1 MAATTR
7 TTTGAA
13 TCNWST
19 ASLLLPN
26 AKFEMSDFSSSGG
39 SFNNDLLAYDLSL
52 YYRLFNNDL
61 FQIDLGLTGRRYDG
75 DFNTQHYSYDKD
87 VLMAYTGV
95 KYASRGPALPPSVMP
110 ACRMPTTTTT
120 VWAAPTSS
128 LPCRS
133 RSAPAGVRPRWTSI
147 ASIRPSTAG
156 SSVVNSPSDLPEE
169 HMGHIIVTG
178 AGSGLGRALTI
189 GLVER
194 GHQVSMMGRRYQ
206 KLQEREELLG
216 KAVIGI
222 AADLAHHEEVD
233 VAFAAAVEW
242 GGLPDMVIHCA
253 GVGEFGPVGVY
264 TAEQIRRVVESNL
277 ISTILVAQQTVR
289 LIGDKGGVLANV
301 LSSAAQ
307 TGKANESLYCASK
320 WGMRGFLESLRAELK
335 SAPLRLVNLYPS
347 GIRSEFWENSDPWIR
362 VVS

>member
-1 MAATTR
+1 MTMPHHPGRHPTR
-7 TTTGAA
+7 KEHG
-13 TCNWST
+13 SYH
-19 ASLLLPN
+19 
-26 AKFEMSDFSSSGG
+26 SD
-39 SFNNDLLAYDLSL
+39 
-52 YYRLFNNDL
+52 
-61 FQIDLGLTGRRYDG
+61 
-75 DFNTQHYSYDKD
+75 
-87 VLMAYTGV
+87 
-95 KYASRGPALPPSVMP
+95 
-110 ACRMPTTTTT
+110 
-120 VWAAPTSS
+120 
-128 LPCRS
+128 
-133 RSAPAGVRPRWTSI
+133 
-147 ASIRPSTAG
+147 
-156 SSVVNSPSDLPEE
+156 
-169 HMGHIIVTG
+169 G

-206 KLQEREELLG
+206 RLQEQEELLG

-242 GGLPDMVIHCA
+242 GGLPELVLHCA

-307 TGKANESLYCASK
+307 VGKANEASIVPPNGACAAFWSRC
-320 WGMRGFLESLRAELK
+320 G
-335 SAPLRLVNLYPS
+335 PS
-347 GIRSEFWENSDPWIR
+347 
-362 VVS
+362 

>member
-1 MAATTR
+1 
-7 TTTGAA
+7 
-13 TCNWST
+13 
-19 ASLLLPN
+19 
-26 AKFEMSDFSSSGG
+26 
-39 SFNNDLLAYDLSL
+39 
-52 YYRLFNNDL
+52 
-61 FQIDLGLTGRRYDG
+61 
-75 DFNTQHYSYDKD
+75 
-87 VLMAYTGV
+87 
-95 KYASRGPALPPSVMP
+95 
-110 ACRMPTTTTT
+110 
-120 VWAAPTSS
+120 
-128 LPCRS
+128 
-133 RSAPAGVRPRWTSI
+133 
-147 ASIRPSTAG
+147 
-156 SSVVNSPSDLPEE
+156 
-169 HMGHIIVTG
+169 MGHIIVTG

-194 GHQVSMMGRRYQ
+194 GHRVSMMGRRYQ
-206 KLQEREELLG
+206 RLQEQEQLLG
-216 KAVIGI
+216 SAVIGI

-289 LIGDKGGVLANV
+289 LIGEQGGVLANV

-335 SAPLRLVNLYPS
+335 GSPLRLVNLYPS
-347 GIRSEFWENSDPWIR
+347 GIRSEFWDNSDHVDPSSFMTPEDAAAYMLDALEARSSCHVTDLFIGR
-362 VVS
+362 NA

>member
-1 MAATTR
+1 
-7 TTTGAA
+7 
-13 TCNWST
+13 
-19 ASLLLPN
+19 
-26 AKFEMSDFSSSGG
+26 
-39 SFNNDLLAYDLSL
+39 
-52 YYRLFNNDL
+52 
-61 FQIDLGLTGRRYDG
+61 
-75 DFNTQHYSYDKD
+75 
-87 VLMAYTGV
+87 
-95 KYASRGPALPPSVMP
+95 
-110 ACRMPTTTTT
+110 
-120 VWAAPTSS
+120 
-128 LPCRS
+128 
-133 RSAPAGVRPRWTSI
+133 
-147 ASIRPSTAG
+147 
-156 SSVVNSPSDLPEE
+156 
-169 HMGHIIVTG
+169 MGHIIVTG

-206 KLQEREELLG
+206 RLQEQEQLLG
-216 KAVIGI
+216 SAVIGI

-242 GGLPDMVIHCA
+242 GGLPELVLHCA

-347 GIRSEFWENSDPWIR
+347 GIRSEFWENSDHVDSSGFMTPEDAAAYMLDALAARSSCHVTDLFIGR
-362 VVS
+362 NA

>member
-1 MAATTR
+1 
-7 TTTGAA
+7 
-13 TCNWST
+13 
-19 ASLLLPN
+19 
-26 AKFEMSDFSSSGG
+26 
-39 SFNNDLLAYDLSL
+39 
-52 YYRLFNNDL
+52 
-61 FQIDLGLTGRRYDG
+61 
-75 DFNTQHYSYDKD
+75 
-87 VLMAYTGV
+87 
-95 KYASRGPALPPSVMP
+95 
-110 ACRMPTTTTT
+110 
-120 VWAAPTSS
+120 
-128 LPCRS
+128 
-133 RSAPAGVRPRWTSI
+133 
-147 ASIRPSTAG
+147 
-156 SSVVNSPSDLPEE
+156 
-169 HMGHIIVTG
+169 MGHIIVTG

-206 KLQEREELLG
+206 KLQEQEELLG

-264 TAEQIRRVVESNL
+264 TAGQIRRVVESNL

-320 WGMRGFLESLRAELK
+320 WGMRAELK

-347 GIRSEFWENSDPWIR
+347 GIRSEFWENSDHVDSSGFMTPEDAAAYMLDALAARSSCHVTDLFIGR
-362 VVS
+362 NA